1 MTRRTVPARPAESN
15 GSGPAPEPSP
25 GAGQYTPLFRRVAA
39 LNAAVVVGA
48 CVVTILVLSPGKIH
62 SFAANEAI
70 VLAAALLLVVVINLV
85 LLRRALG
92 PLEALTALARRV
104 DLTRPGQRVP
114 VGHYKSEVS
123 ELATT
128 FNEMLARLE
137 NERRD
142 ATRRV
147 LAAQEG
153 ERLRIAQE
161 LHDEVGQ
168 TLTAVLLQLGR
179 SARHADPQLGAELL
193 ETQETARAS
202 LEDVRRISRELRPE
216 ALDDL
221 GLTSALVALTE
232 RFAQGARLTVS
243 RNLDRELP
251 PLSEEAE
258 LVIYRVAQEAL
269 TNVARHAGTDHA
281 ELSLT
286 ASDGSLVLRVLDRG
300 KGFDPVKAE
309 GGGLR
314 GMRERAVLVGASL
327 SVTRRPRGGTEVRL
341 SVPVDG
347 AVQ

>member
-1 MTRRTVPARPAESN
+1 V
-15 GSGPAPEPSP
+15 
-25 GAGQYTPLFRRVAA
+25 L
-39 LNAAVVVGA
+39 VGA
-48 CVVTILVLSPGKIH
+48 CVVTILVLSPGKLH
-62 SFAANEAI
+62 SLAAKEGI
-70 VLAAALLLVVVINLV
+70 VLVAALALVVVINLV
-85 LLRRALG
+85 LLRRAFG

-114 VGHYKSEVS
+114 VGRYRSEAT

-147 LAAQEG
+147 LAAQES

-179 SARHADPQLGAELL
+179 SARHADPALGAELL

-221 GLTSALVALTE
+221 GLSSALVALTE
-232 RFAQGARLTVS
+232 RFSQSGGLQVERRLE
-243 RNLDRELP
+243 RELP
-251 PLSEEAE
+251 QLSDEAE

-269 TNVARHAGTDHA
+269 TNVARHAATNRA
-281 ELSLT
+281 ELELAARDGRLT
-286 ASDGSLVLRVLDRG
+286 LRVLDDG
-300 KGFDPVKAE
+300 AGIDPSGGE

-314 GMRERAVLVGASL
+314 GMRERAVLVGAELTVS
-327 SVTRRPRGGTEVRL
+327 RRSRGGTEVRL
-341 SVPVDG
+341 DVPLR
-347 AVQ
+347 APA

>member
-1 MTRRTVPARPAESN
+1 MSRTN
-15 GSGPAPEPSP
+15 GAAPSEPSP
-25 GAGQYTPLFRRVAA
+25 GVRQYTPLFKRVAA
-39 LNAAVVVGA
+39 LNAAVVIGA

-62 SFAANEAI
+62 SFAASEAI

-114 VGHYKSEVS
+114 VGERGESEVS

-137 NERRD
+137 RERRD

-179 SARHADPQLGAELL
+179 SARHAGPELEAQLL

-221 GLTSALVALTE
+221 GLASALVALTE
-232 RFAQGARLTVS
+232 RFSQSAGLHVS
-243 RNLDRELP
+243 RLIDRELP

-269 TNVARHAGTDHA
+269 TNVARHAETDRA
-281 ELSLT
+281 ELALT
-286 ASDGSLVLRVLDRG
+286 SMNGDLVLSVTDEG
-300 KGFDPVKAE
+300 CGFDPHHAE

-314 GMRERAVLVGASL
+314 GMRERAVLVGAQLAIS
-327 SVTRRPRGGTEVRL
+327 RRHAGGTEVRL
-341 SVPVDG
+341 NVPVREDG
-347 AVQ
+347 E

>member
-1 MTRRTVPARPAESN
+1 MTRGIAPAEPADTN
-15 GSGPAPEPSP
+15 GASP
-25 GAGQYTPLFRRVAA
+25 RTNPGVGQYTPLFRRVAA
-39 LNAAVVVGA
+39 LNAVVVLGA
-48 CVVTILVLSPGKIH
+48 CAVTILVLSPGKLH
-62 SFAANEAI
+62 SFAASEAI
-70 VLAAALLLVVVINLV
+70 VLTAALAAVVVVNLV

-114 VGHYKSEVS
+114 VGRYRSEVS
-123 ELATT
+123 DLATT
-128 FNEMLARLE
+128 FNDMLARLE

-179 SARHADPQLGAELL
+179 SARHADPKLGAELL

-221 GLTSALVALTE
+221 GLGSALVALTE
-232 RFAQGARLTVS
+232 RFAQGTGLNVS
-243 RNLDRELP
+243 RDLDRELP

-269 TNVARHAGTDHA
+269 TNVVRHAGVGKA
-281 ELSLT
+281 ELCLNRRNDRLT
-286 ASDGSLVLRVLDRG
+286 LRVLDHG
-300 KGFDPVKAE
+300 KGFDPHRAE

-314 GMRERAVLVGASL
+314 GMRERAVLVGAQL
-327 SVTRRPRGGTEVRL
+327 SVMRRPRGGTEVRL
-341 SVPVDG
+341 SVPVEDG
-347 AVQ
+347 EE

>member
-1 MTRRTVPARPAESN
+1 MTRPRTPASPAESN
-15 GSGPAPEPSP
+15 GAGPEPAP

-48 CVVTILVLSPGKIH
+48 CVVTILVLSPGKLH
-62 SFAANEAI
+62 SFAVSEAL
-70 VLAAALLLVVVINLV
+70 VLAAALALVVVINLV
-85 LLRRALG
+85 LLRRALH

-114 VGHYKSEVS
+114 VGHYNSEVS

-142 ATRRV
+142 STRRV

-179 SARHADPQLGAELL
+179 SARHAGPRLGAELL

-232 RFAQGARLTVS
+232 RFAQGGGLRVS
-243 RNLDRELP
+243 RSLDRELP

-269 TNVARHAGTDHA
+269 TNVARHAGTDRA
-281 ELSLT
+281 ELSLS
-286 ASDGSLVLRVLDRG
+286 AADGRLTLRVLDDGR
-300 KGFDPVKAE
+300 GFDPQRAE

-314 GMRERAVLVGASL
+314 GMRERAVLVGAGL
-327 SVTRRPRGGTEVRL
+327 SVMRRPRGGTEVRL
-341 SVPVDG
+341 SVPVG
-347 AVQ
+347 APE

>member
-1 MTRRTVPARPAESN
+1 MKSRTVPARPAESN
-15 GSGPAPEPSP
+15 GSGPEMSP

-48 CVVTILVLSPGKIH
+48 CVVTILVLSPGKLH
-62 SFAANEAI
+62 SFAASEAL
-70 VLAAALLLVVVINLV
+70 VLAGSLLLVVVINLV

-114 VGHYKSEVS
+114 VGQYQSEVS

-179 SARHADPQLGAELL
+179 SARQADAELGAELL

-232 RFAQGARLTVS
+232 RFAQGGGLTVT

-269 TNVARHAGTDHA
+269 TNVARHAGTDRA

-286 ASDGSLVLRVLDRG
+286 AADGRLTLRVLDQG
-300 KGFDPVKAE
+300 KGFDPQRSE
-309 GGGLR
+309 GGGMR
-314 GMRERAVLVGASL
+314 GMRERAVLVGAQL
-327 SVTRRPRGGTEVRL
+327 AVTRRPRGGTEVRL
-341 SVPVDG
+341 SVPVE
-347 AVQ
+347 AASE

>member
-1 MTRRTVPARPAESN
+1 
-15 GSGPAPEPSP
+15 
-25 GAGQYTPLFRRVAA
+25 
-39 LNAAVVVGA
+39 
-48 CVVTILVLSPGKIH
+48 
-62 SFAANEAI
+62 
-70 VLAAALLLVVVINLV
+70 
-85 LLRRALG
+85 
-92 PLEALTALARRV
+92 LARRV

-114 VGHYKSEVS
+114 VGHYQSEVT

-128 FNEMLARLE
+128 FNDMLSRLE
-137 NERRD
+137 RERRD

-179 SARHADPQLGAELL
+179 SARHADPELGAELL

-232 RFAQGARLTVS
+232 RFAQGPGLTVR

-251 PLSEEAE
+251 PLTEEAE

-269 TNVARHAGTDHA
+269 TNVARHSGTDRA
-281 ELSLT
+281 ELALT
-286 ASDGSLVLRVLDRG
+286 SANGLLTLRVLDQG
-300 KGFDPVKAE
+300 KGFDPQRAE

-314 GMRERAVLVGASL
+314 GMRERAVLVGARL
-327 SVTRRPRGGTEVRL
+327 VVTPRPGGGTEVRL
-341 SVPVDG
+341 TVPVGDG
-347 AVQ
+347 DL

>member
-1 MTRRTVPARPAESN
+1 MSMTRRLVEAAPAARS
-15 GSGPAPEPSP
+15 
-25 GAGQYTPLFRRVAA
+25 QYTPLFRRVAA
-39 LNAAVVVGA
+39 LNAAVVIGA
-48 CVVTILVLSPGKIH
+48 CVVTIVILSPRKLH
-62 SFAANEAI
+62 SFAASEAV
-70 VLAAALLLVVVINLV
+70 VLVAALALVVVINLV

-114 VGHYKSEVS
+114 VSSYQSEAS

-128 FNEMLARLE
+128 FNEMLERLE
-137 NERRD
+137 SERRD

-147 LAAQEG
+147 LDAQES

-179 SARHADPQLGAELL
+179 SARHAGPELAAELL
-193 ETQETARAS
+193 ETQETARES

-221 GLTSALVALTE
+221 GLGSALVALTE
-232 RFAQGARLTVS
+232 RFSQNTGLYVARDV
-243 RNLDRELP
+243 DRDLP
-251 PLSEEAE
+251 ALSEEAE

-269 TNVARHAGTDHA
+269 TNVARHADTDRA
-281 ELSLT
+281 ELSLQ
-286 ASDGSLVLRVLDRG
+286 SVDGRLVLRVLDAGRG
-300 KGFDPVKAE
+300 LDSARGE

-314 GMRERAVLVGASL
+314 GMRERAVLVGADL
-327 SVTRRPRGGTEVRL
+327 NVGRRPAGGTEVRL
-341 SVPVDG
+341 EVPVDD
-347 AVQ
+347 AA